1 VKSVRSI
8 IGLGLWAAAIIA
20 WASPQLHILENGLSV
35 LVEEDHSAPV
45 ATVHFFVGTGSV
57 MEEEYLGSGISHL
70 LEHVISEGGTIHR
83 SAEEIQRE
91 RAALGNVG
99 NAYTSK
105 AVVGYYVVTSGR
117 DVRQAIDHLADLVFY
132 AQLAPEE
139 IERQK
144 GIILRE
150 IARGEDEPERL
161 LYKLFAATMFRVC
174 PEGVPIIGFAESLKA
189 LIREDLQKFYQRYY
203 VPGNIVVV
211 IVGAINAAEIMS
223 HIQEKLGPIPARG
236 KHMPVIAAEPPQLA
250 PRRLERTMPHISR
263 AYFMLGYPTVS
274 LFSPDMYALD
284 VASYIL
290 TNGDAS
296 RLVGKLRDEQGLVD
310 SISSFS
316 VTPPYEAGYF
326 AISGTTG
333 REKLEAAERAIL
345 AELQRLHKEPVSQA
359 ELLRAKRQKE
369 ADLLFARATTQ
380 ERASQYGLDVLWT
393 GDWQFSARYVENI
406 QRVTSAD
413 IQRVARK
420 YFIPAHYNF
429 VALKP
434 SAIQDNSVQAIQTP
448 ATTQQPKA
456 PIQQM
461 RLPNGLRLL
470 VQENHAVPIVNIFV
484 AFPGGLLYESAEN
497 VGITQLMA
505 QMLVRGTRTRSRL
518 QIARALENVGGVL
531 TPYSGRN
538 SFGLS
543 CQIRSRDLPLA
554 LQIIA
559 DVLQNPV
566 FPEEE
571 LQQQKQW
578 QLAALQ
584 ARSDDVDSYASDL
597 LTQLLYRFYPYRFP
611 PLGTTESVA
620 RLTRTQLLNFYEG
633 LLQPQNAVMAI
644 FGDVEPEQTQK
655 LVAKTLGEIKGRGKE
670 LAPAAAEP
678 PLTETMEKT
687 FTRPQKQAIVM
698 YGFRCGPVN
707 DPDRYARDVMTAV
720 LAGIGYP
727 GGRLHKT
734 LREAQLVY
742 ATFAY
747 HIAGPQMGYYVIY
760 AATAPEKI
768 SVVREKIEKIVGELQ
783 AEPPSAEELAL
794 AKKAA
799 IAHQAVSLESNE
811 ARAQTAALNLLY
823 GLGIEEI
830 FRYPEEIDKITAEQ
844 VCEQARKILDFSRAV
859 ILQIMPTE

>member
-1 VKSVRSI
+1 MKSIRSI
-8 IGLGLWAAAIIA
+8 VCIGLWAAAIFA
-20 WASPQLHILENGLSV
+20 WASPQLHILENGLTV
-35 LVEEDHSAPV
+35 IVEEDHSAPV

-57 MEEEYLGSGISHL
+57 LEEEYLGSGISHL
-70 LEHVISEGGTIHR
+70 LEHVISEGGTMHR

-117 DVRQAIDHLADLVFY
+117 DVRKAIDHLADIVFY
-132 AQLAPEE
+132 PALAPET
-139 IERQK
+139 IETQK

-150 IARGEDEPERL
+150 IARGDDEPERL
-161 LYKLFAATMFRVC
+161 LYKLFATTMFRVC

-189 LIREDLQKFYQRYY
+189 LTREDLQKLYQRYY

-211 IVGAINAAEIMS
+211 VVGDFKAAEIIS
-223 HIQEKLGPIPARG
+223 HIQDTLGKIPKRG
-236 KHMPVIAAEPPQLA
+236 KYTPAIAAEPPQIA

-274 LFSPDMYALD
+274 LFSPDMYPLD

-296 RLVGKLRDEQGLVD
+296 RLVAKLRDEQGLVD

-326 AISGTTG
+326 AISGTTAAD
-333 REKLEAAERAIL
+333 KLEVAERAIL
-345 AELQRLHKEPVSQA
+345 AELQRLQKEPVAPA

-393 GDWQFSARYVENI
+393 GDLQFSARYVENI
-406 QRVTSAD
+406 QRVTAAD

-434 SAIQDNSVQAIQTP
+434 PSSPASALATQTP
-448 ATTQQPKA
+448 APAQQTKA
-456 PIQQM
+456 PIQQI

-484 AFPGGLLYESAEN
+484 AFPGGLLYETEEN
-497 VGITQLMA
+497 VGLTQLMA

-518 QIARALENVGGVL
+518 QIARALEDVGGVL

-543 CQIRSRDLPLA
+543 CQIRSQDLPLA
-554 LQIIA
+554 LQIMA

-571 LQQQKQW
+571 LQQQKQL

-584 ARSDDVDSYASDL
+584 ARSDDVDAYASDM
-597 LTQLLYRFYPYRFP
+597 LTQLLFRSYPYRFP
-611 PLGTTESVA
+611 TMGTKESVA
-620 RLTRTQLLNFYEG
+620 RVTRQQLLNFYER
-633 LLQPQNAVMAI
+633 LLQPQNAIMAV

-655 LVAKTLGEIKGRGKE
+655 LVAKMLGRIKARGKE
-670 LAPAAAEP
+670 LSPADVEP
-678 PLTETMEKT
+678 PLTEKMEKT

-698 YGFRCGPVN
+698 YGFRCGPIN
-707 DPDRYARDVMTAV
+707 DPERYARDVMTAV
-720 LAGIGYP
+720 FAGMGYP
-727 GGRLHKT
+727 GGRLHNT

-768 SVVREKIEKIVGELQ
+768 SAVREKIEKIVHELRS
-783 AEPPSAEELAL
+783 EPPSEEELAL

-811 ARAQTAALNLLY
+811 ARAQTVALNVLY
-823 GLGIEEI
+823 GLGSEEI
-830 FRYPEEIDKITAEQ
+830 FRYPEEIDKVTAEQ
-844 VCEQARKILDFSRAV
+844 VCAQARKILDFSQAV
-859 ILQIMPTE
+859 IVQITP